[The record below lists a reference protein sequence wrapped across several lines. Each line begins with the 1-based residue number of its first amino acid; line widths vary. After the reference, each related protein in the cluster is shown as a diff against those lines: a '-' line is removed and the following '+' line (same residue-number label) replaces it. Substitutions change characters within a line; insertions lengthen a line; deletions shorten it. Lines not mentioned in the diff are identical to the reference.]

1 MIDYLC
7 HDFKTPR
14 TDTSR
19 RLPSSFRAIPVI
31 FYVALVGSAYVM
43 TMDYFNYKKALTQ
56 KTEAEERRK
65 LSESQRDTFKAVKAD
80 LDSEAFKAEK
90 VAEWMEGA
98 RNIQPIAVKIARA
111 VQAEIIDPA
120 LADARACFSPSSP
133 SGTVDAALI
142 WSITPG
148 ATAVRWELA
157 PQHKGSAW
165 TDAEQACV
173 RTQLAA
179 QRLTEPVGVIV
190 RIRVRERHADGHS

>member
-65 LSESQRDTFKAVKAD
+65 LSESQRDTFKAEKAD
-80 LDSEAFKAEK
+80 LESEAFKAE
-90 VAEWMEGA
+90 
-98 RNIQPIAVKIARA
+98 KIARA
-111 VQAEIIDPA
+111 VQAETRITQVALERSEQVPA
-120 LADARACFSPSSP
+120 NLALTIHLNGSKVAGELSAIENALGQLLYNSYSPQQTKNGEVIEYHS
-133 SGTVDAALI
+133 TL
-142 WSITPG
+142 
-148 ATAVRWELA
+148 VRRSE
-157 PQHKGSAW
+157 
-165 TDAEQACV
+165 
-173 RTQLAA
+173 
-179 QRLTEPVGVIV
+179 
-190 RIRVRERHADGHS
+190 